1 MLVCCA
7 WRRPRAPN
15 TILQSGAAS
24 HNSRVARLQLAATAV
39 SYPNDFQIEHGDTEV
54 AVKSYTTLAKGS
66 MGSREHAFEGAQNH
80 FVFVCDGAEEA
91 A

>member
-1 MLVCCA
+1 M
-7 WRRPRAPN
+7 
-15 TILQSGAAS
+15 
-24 HNSRVARLQLAATAV
+24 QLAATAV